1 MVEQDTIRLL
11 RECDAGVKMGVSSIE
26 DVLDN
31 VKKISAYLVAKLEEL
46 KKWTDI
52 IRSVDIFV
60 SKPIYTYDQN
70 GECERFVRLKDSD
83 SYTVCKVI
91 NQKASTSTYP
101 MRYQKHNMH
110 YIYSLYHNNFST
122 IWRYRLK
129 LPSKSV
135 DAVKEDIRSCSQ
147 FYLLESMKIDQLS
160 TTRIAINVEEDY
172 LQSLVTREVMTDDY
186 DSFYIQYDIGR
197 IRTRGFEVV
206 RNRLKKVGLYKDEQ
220 LKDRCMVFRL
230 KNRLTG
236 REVEKLE
243 QEEAARQL
251 AVNSIVKVTFVD
263 PALYQKLVEVAT
275 RLHRVCY
282 RRMDKLSSAT
292 NGERMVKL
300 IDETIRIYY
309 KMAECGKNQPKDL
322 LPYWEEMRQMLHKL
336 LIELQIVAGLKLW
349 TRENCVKIG
358 ESIMEMQ
365 NKVDRQIRRGAS

>member
-1 MVEQDTIRLL
+1 MKADEKNNTKKKDFDEIGRIERKEYDKLKRRAIKFEATNQQYILVIPCDGEMGWCEMSEHSALIYKYMVCLPL
-11 RECDAGVKMGVSSIE
+11 GV
-26 DVLDN
+26 
-31 VKKISAYLVAKLEEL
+31 
-46 KKWTDI
+46 
-52 IRSVDIFV
+52 
-60 SKPIYTYDQN
+60 P
-70 GECERFVRLKDSD
+70 
-83 SYTVCKVI
+83 
-91 NQKASTSTYP
+91 
-101 MRYQKHNMH
+101 
-110 YIYSLYHNNFST
+110 
-122 IWRYRLK
+122 
-129 LPSKSV
+129 
-135 DAVKEDIRSCSQ
+135 
-147 FYLLESMKIDQLS
+147 
-160 TTRIAINVEEDY
+160 
-172 LQSLVTREVMTDDY
+172 VTMTDDY

-220 LKDRCMVFRL
+220 LKDKCMVFRL

-309 KMAECGKNQPKDL
+309 KMAECGKNRPKDL